1 MGGEIKD
8 FFELQPQEGGS
19 NSDVQLCASEE
30 NGNRESAPKEN
41 KLNALLRSCKLREIN
56 VRQFP
61 ICHGPPDVSE
71 IMQQPKI
78 SSIYFLTMPK
88 LSGLL
93 LCMLVQ
99 KRIIHWQL
107 EWKFQLISSW
117 TCSLES
123 MNFLSW
129 QCSGILTSFWSGR
142 LQENNPKA
150 PVHDPGK
157 IFATCRP
164 DHRRPKW
171 SPLQSSPACNTLE
184 AEVCLSIHSQYKHHS
199 WCKVLWNLMC
209 GFPSSSTCQ
218 WSSINLEWKF
228 GFLLMVR
235 NTMFHTSKFTLLGQE
250 SNKQCTFSRKGLVY
264 YVVWTLGEPYLD
276 NNRHYFFDNFF
287 HLLTWWRT

>member
-1 MGGEIKD
+1 MKTRLWKFVDLARDAPWLPALFERVILRQKTVFLGPLKSLKNMLRKSTLIGLFVLTNNRRTKISSGRVGKAIVLTC
-8 FFELQPQEGGS
+8 FFTAGYGRHGKLGLGFRMAGYGRHGS
-19 NSDVQLCASEE
+19 QWV
-30 NGNRESAPKEN
+30 
-41 KLNALLRSCKLREIN
+41 N

-78 SSIYFLTMPK
+78 FSIYFLTMPK
-88 LSGLL
+88 FSGLL

-107 EWKFQLISSW
+107 ELKFQLISSW

-129 QCSGILTSFWSGR
+129 QCTGILMSLSHR

-150 PVHDPGK
+150 LVHDPGK

-171 SPLQSSPACNTLE
+171 SPLQSLPACNTLE
-184 AEVCLSIHSQYKHHS
+184 AEVCLSVHSQ
-199 WCKVLWNLMC
+199 
-209 GFPSSSTCQ
+209 
-218 WSSINLEWKF
+218 
-228 GFLLMVR
+228 
-235 NTMFHTSKFTLLGQE
+235 
-250 SNKQCTFSRKGLVY
+250 
-264 YVVWTLGEPYLD
+264 
-276 NNRHYFFDNFF
+276 
-287 HLLTWWRT
+287 